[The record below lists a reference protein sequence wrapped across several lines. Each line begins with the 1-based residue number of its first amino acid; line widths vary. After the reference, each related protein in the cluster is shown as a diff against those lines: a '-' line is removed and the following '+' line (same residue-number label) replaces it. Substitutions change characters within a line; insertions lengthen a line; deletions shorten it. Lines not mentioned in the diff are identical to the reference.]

1 MILISRKASAQLK
14 REPKISEV
22 ISFSNKCSFYQFIYI
37 TIQIISLLTL
47 ALFITTFYYSEIPEF
62 EVPLVTLYYDPASR
76 LDLNNLPIITYSVNV
91 VAKVRKKNVIP
102 VPISVE
108 AKAALWSNIPEE
120 YYVST
125 TINNIILWPYRT
137 TYISARVTINF
148 PLFQQNL
155 RLLSKILNTCG
166 LINPT
171 SVERTLLNVDVFAK
185 VYFGYG
191 WFSFPIRTVIRRGLT
206 AYCPVVEENLAQILL
221 AYASKLVPYDEF
233 YDFEGND
240 ELDGDYNTYLG
251 YK

>member
-1 MILISRKASAQLK
+1 MILISKKAYPHLK
-14 REPKISEV
+14 NEFTSSEV
-22 ISFSNKCSFYQFIYI
+22 ISFSHKCSFYQFLYFL
-37 TIQIISLLTL
+37 IQIIYLLTC
-47 ALFITTFYYSEIPEF
+47 AIFITTFFYSEIPEI
-62 EVPLVTLYYDPASR
+62 EVPLVTLYYNPAKR
-76 LDLNNLPIITYSVNV
+76 LDLNSFPMITYSVNV

-108 AKAALWSNIPEE
+108 AKAALWSNIPEDTMFQQLTT
-120 YYVST
+120 YVST
-125 TINNIILWPYRT
+125 QAIL
-137 TYISARVTINF
+137 NL

-155 RLLSKILNTCG
+155 RILSKILNTCG

-171 SVERTLLNVDVFAK
+171 SIERTLLNVDVFIK

-191 WFSFPIRTVIRRGLT
+191 WFSFPLRTIIRRGLT
-206 AYCPVVEENLAQILL
+206 VYCPLVEENLAQILL
-221 AYASKLVPYDEF
+221 AYASKLMPYEEF